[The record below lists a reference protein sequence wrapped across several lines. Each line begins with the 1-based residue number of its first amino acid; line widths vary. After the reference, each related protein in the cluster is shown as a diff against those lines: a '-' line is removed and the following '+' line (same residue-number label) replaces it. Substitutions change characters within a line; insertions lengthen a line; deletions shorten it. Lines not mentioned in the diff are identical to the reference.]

1 MRKKHKGWILI
12 LTGLFIFSLQACTD
26 KSRNNVNFN
35 EVAAENS
42 VSPETEASSQI
53 LEDCVYAT
61 TGDMTGAAIGR
72 DGSLYTWGLNIFGEC
87 GAEVTSDDFLRTP
100 KKTLENVCMVWPE
113 KIFFNSLEEE
123 IPQAADYRTTYS
135 FNTFALL
142 DDGTVVAAGKD
153 IGDKEKEIA
162 VTGDLVQTT
171 SHVYSD
177 TFLPVTLEEF
187 SIKIICKD

>member
-1 MRKKHKGWILI
+1 
-12 LTGLFIFSLQACTD
+12 
-26 KSRNNVNFN
+26 
-35 EVAAENS
+35 
-42 VSPETEASSQI
+42 
-53 LEDCVYAT
+53 
-61 TGDMTGAAIGR
+61 
-72 DGSLYTWGLNIFGEC
+72 
-87 GAEVTSDDFLRTP
+87 
-100 KKTLENVCMVWPE
+100 MVWPE

-187 SIKIICKD
+187 SIKKICKD